1 MSKILKNLL
10 PFWKMVICILVL
22 LCVQAFCDLSLPAYT
37 SDIID
42 VGIQNKGICHVLP
55 EKITEEDYSY
65 LQIFMTQEEK
75 DIWNSVYDQSGSE
88 YKKKKIDS
96 KTEQEYDAMFSAV
109 FLVDK
114 QFRALGEEQFR
125 QMDNATLMIKR
136 EQMEE
141 KMSAMGDSL
150 LKSSAISGYI
160 SSKAS

>member
-65 LQIFMTQEEK
+65 LQIFMTEEEK

-88 YKKKKIDS
+88 YKKKKIAS
-96 KTEQEYDAMFSAV
+96 KTEQDYKGEYEYLRLHRSVSQGAN
-109 FLVDK
+109 LVK
-114 QFRALGEEQFR
+114 FAE
-125 QMDNATLMIKR
+125 
-136 EQMEE
+136 
-141 KMSAMGDSL
+141 
-150 LKSSAISGYI
+150 
-160 SSKAS
+160 